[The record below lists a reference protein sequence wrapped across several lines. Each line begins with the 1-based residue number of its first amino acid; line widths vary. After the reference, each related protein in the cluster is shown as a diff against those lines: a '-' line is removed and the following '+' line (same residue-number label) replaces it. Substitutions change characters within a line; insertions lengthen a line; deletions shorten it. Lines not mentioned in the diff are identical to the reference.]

1 MLRAADETG
10 LGKALQRHLP
20 ALDPLRATWQLIAQ
34 ILGRAERPLSREGM
48 AQWIPESV
56 LPFLAGDA
64 AEASGRALRRSLR
77 NLFGTDMETDAGEP
91 ILTRTRVRALL
102 PGSTE
107 SAGGGSEY
115 ESRIGGPSRVAVG
128 RPSQI
133 KHATRIAR
141 MTFETMKPIPSGFR
155 YWTTGGMNGRNQIH
169 QARNV
174 PMNPPSAKAPFQRS
188 FQNGKVETPSA
199 NQLAFRK
206 RVSGQTAQS

>member
-91 ILTRTRVRALL
+91 ILTRTRVRAIEAEVFQTLVAKGFDPRYLL
-102 PGSTE
+102 YDLPNFSTYHE
-107 SAGGGSEY
+107 VGGVFQRE
-115 ESRIGGPSRVAVG
+115 PSKDKRFDKNRVGLGLVTLG
-128 RPSQI
+128 NLPLVS
-133 KHATRIAR
+133 KIAR
-141 MTFETMKPIPSGFR
+141 RSR
-155 YWTTGGMNGRNQIH
+155 SSARWWTRSL
-169 QARNV
+169 
-174 PMNPPSAKAPFQRS
+174 SA
-188 FQNGKVETPSA
+188 
-199 NQLAFRK
+199 
-206 RVSGQTAQS
+206 